1 MMKLDFSQMQE
12 NIDQAVTLLKAMAN
26 NHRLMILCMLLDK
39 ELSVSQ
45 LNELIPVAQS
55 SLSQHLAWLRREGF
69 VTTRRDSQTIYYS
82 LDSAEVTAIIKAL
95 HHQYCDADTGEISPK

>member
-1 MMKLDFSQMQE
+1 MNVDFSKME
-12 NIDQAVTLLKAMAN
+12 ANVDKAVTLLKAMAN

-45 LNELIPVAQS
+45 LNQLIPVAQS

-69 VTTRRDSQTIYYS
+69 VCTRRESQTIYYS
-82 LDSAEVTAIIKAL
+82 LDSKEVEAIISTL
-95 HHQYCDADTGEISPK
+95 HGQYCDNQSD